1 VTKRPCDHY
10 SSFLFKCYSRPKPRK
25 IITMADTLTNLLFHI
40 VFSTKDREPLIR
52 PAFRDEL
59 QKYIA
64 GIVRNEGG
72 VLLGVGGMPDHL
84 HLVTKFKSDR
94 SVAEMVRLIKANS
107 SKWVNEEHGA
117 AGRLAWQIGYGA
129 FTVSRSQL
137 DALLNYVAN
146 QESHHRVR
154 SFQDEYREFLIKHG
168 VEFDEKYLWG

>member
-1 VTKRPCDHY
+1 
-10 SSFLFKCYSRPKPRK
+10 
-25 IITMADTLTNLLFHI
+25 MADNLTNLLFHI

-117 AGRLAWQIGYGA
+117 AGRFA
-129 FTVSRSQL
+129 
-137 DALLNYVAN
+137 
-146 QESHHRVR
+146 
-154 SFQDEYREFLIKHG
+154 
-168 VEFDEKYLWG
+168 

>member
-1 VTKRPCDHY
+1 MEFVPY
-10 SSFLFKCYSRPKPRK
+10 KPWK

-40 VFSTKDREPLIR
+40 AFSTKDREPLIR

-94 SVAEMVRLIKANS
+94 SVAEIVRLIKANS

-117 AGRLAWQIGYGA
+117 AGRFAWQIGYGA

>member
-1 VTKRPCDHY
+1 
-10 SSFLFKCYSRPKPRK
+10 
-25 IITMADTLTNLLFHI
+25 MADTLTNLLFHI

-117 AGRLAWQIGYGA
+117 AGRFAWQNGYGA
-129 FTVSRSQL
+129 FTVSQSQL